1 MSEIVKLEGR
11 RIVISGAAG
20 GIGGA
25 TAKFCHSCGA
35 DLILLDIVPPEE
47 VSARLGPAADGAV
60 IRQVDSTDR
69 RAVERIAKEVGT
81 VFGLVDT
88 AAICPPGDW
97 LDPDWDRVLERTLS
111 INIKGPINLTRAFFP
126 GMIGS
131 GEGRIVLCGSVAGW
145 MGGIRSGPDY
155 AFTKGG
161 MHAFVRWLSR
171 QGAPHNV
178 LVNGVA
184 PGATDTSMIQGRGYV
199 AEGLPMGRFAEPKEI
214 AAAILFLLSAGSYV
228 SGAILDVNGGVFF
241 H

>member
-1 MSEIVKLEGR
+1 MEAMELTGR
-11 RIVISGAAG
+11 RIVISGATG
-20 GIGGA
+20 GIGCA
-25 TAKFCHSCGA
+25 TARLCHSRGA
-35 DLILLDIVPPEE
+35 RLVLLDIASPED
-47 VSARLGPAADGAV
+47 VSVRLGAAASGAV

-69 RAVERIAKEVGT
+69 LAVERIAEEVGP

-88 AAICPPGDW
+88 AAVCPPGDW
-97 LDPDWDRVLERTLS
+97 LDPDWDRILERTLS

-126 GMIGS
+126 GMVAS

-161 MHAFVRWLSR
+161 MHAFIRWLSR

-184 PGATDTSMIQGRGYV
+184 PGATDTGMIQGRGYV
-199 AEGLPMGRFAEPKEI
+199 AESLPLGRFAEPAEI
-214 AAAILFLLSAGSYV
+214 AAAILFLLGAGSYV
-228 SGAILDVNGGVFF
+228 SGAIIDVNGGVFF